1 MASNWTFGQKVGAG
15 FAVTVVL
22 TLVIG
27 AVSIYAL
34 RTVVSAKDQVIS
46 VNAQNITDAERLG
59 VASARRVAAV
69 RGYFLTK
76 QESHLEELRQKREEF
91 LSILG
96 RLRQQ
101 VHDPEGRRLLD
112 ETERKEA
119 DYRAA
124 SDRVIALRQGE
135 STLDVI
141 IRKFDEEVLPRRNLM
156 NQAID
161 AFVAY
166 GERIL
171 EQEKQAATA
180 SASSAITL
188 VVVIAIIIVIL
199 ATAIALLLTRTL
211 GRQIGTA
218 VNQVQ
223 SSSAELQ
230 AASNQQATGAKEQA
244 TAMSEITTTIS
255 ELLATS
261 RQIAE
266 SAQRV
271 AQIAEQTA
279 GAARSGDGTVEKG
292 SDALT
297 GIRRQVDLIVNH
309 MLELGKKS
317 QQIGSVLEIVA
328 ELAEQTNILA
338 INATIEAAGAGDS
351 GKRFAVVAEEIRK
364 LADRV
369 GGSTKE
375 IRGLIDD
382 VRSAVNTTVMTT
394 ETGSKAVE
402 AGAKQFSEVAS
413 SFKQIAGLVTTTT
426 EAAKEI
432 ELSTKQQTTA
442 VEQVNIAI
450 TNVAQ
455 ASKENEASTGQ
466 TLQTASQLSGLAR
479 ELLRLV
485 QPQAAVHVHRDL
497 DERTT

>member
-1 MASNWTFGQKVGAG
+1 MARNWTFGQKVGAG
-15 FAVTVVL
+15 FAATVAL

-27 AVSIYAL
+27 AVAIYAL
-34 RTVVSAKDQVIS
+34 RTVVTAKDQVIS

-59 VASARRVAAV
+59 VASARRVAAA
-69 RGYFLTK
+69 RGYFLNR
-76 QESHLEELRQKREEF
+76 EDSHLEEIREKRELF
-91 LSILG
+91 LSILAS
-96 RLRQQ
+96 LRHQ
-101 VHDPEGRRLLD
+101 VHDPEGQRLLED
-112 ETERKEA
+112 IEKKEA
-119 DYRAA
+119 DYRTA
-124 SDRVIALRQGE
+124 SDRVIALRQGDAAV
-135 STLDVI
+135 DVVV
-141 IRKFDEEVLPRRNLM
+141 RRFEEEVLPKHNVM

-161 AFVAY
+161 AFIAY
-166 GERIL
+166 GRRIL
-171 EQEKQAATA
+171 EQETQAASATA
-180 SASSAITL
+180 TSAITL
-188 VVVIAIIIVIL
+188 VTVIAILIVIL

-211 GRQIGTA
+211 GRQVGTA
-218 VNQVQ
+218 VSQVQ

-230 AASNQQATGAKEQA
+230 AAANQQATGAKEQA
-244 TAMSEITTTIS
+244 TAINEITTTIS

-279 GAARSGDGTVEKG
+279 GAARSGDGTVAKG
-292 SDALT
+292 HEAIT

-309 MLELGKKS
+309 MLELGKKA
-317 QQIGSVLEIVA
+317 QQIGAVLDIVA

-338 INATIEAAGAGDS
+338 INATIEAAGAGEA

-402 AGAKQFSEVAS
+402 AGAKQFAEVAS
-413 SFKQIAGLVTTTT
+413 SFKHIAGLVTTTR

-432 ELSTKQQTTA
+432 ELSTKQQSTA

-450 TNVAQ
+450 INVAQ
-455 ASKENEASTGQ
+455 ASKETEASTGQ
-466 TLQTASQLSGLAR
+466 TLQTASQLTGLSR
-479 ELLRLV
+479 DLLRLV
-485 QPQAAVHVHRDL
+485 RPQATPRVHQDPDARAG
-497 DERTT
+497 